1 MLYRSIPGTRLRA
14 SEIGFGCGGNAGL
27 MVRSTSAE
35 QARVVARALELGI
48 NYFDTAP
55 DYGDG
60 AAEIALG
67 RALRAAG
74 AVHGAAGGPIIT
86 TKVEVRRQDL
96 NDIAGHV
103 VRSAEQSLRR
113 LGLQQLDVL
122 QIHNGPV
129 SAPPAMENGDYH
141 TLWLEHFLGPRGAM
155 EGLRRLLDRGL
166 VAHVGFVCRGDDGAE
181 VRRLLETGLF
191 RLINVAYN
199 LLNQSAGGAVPA
211 PGEQDRADV
220 LGAAQRR
227 NAGAAVFSPL
237 AGGFLAGDAVQHAL
251 ARTRDLASGA
261 GRRKHEQAS
270 RFEAFA
276 RACGGSIA
284 QAAYR
289 FVLGHRGTTTALG
302 GFSSLEQ
309 MEEIVAVTRMPPL
322 EPEVLALA
330 MAPPRQDAEVSP

>member
-1 MLYRSIPGTRLRA
+1 MRYRPIPGTSLQA

-27 MVRSTSAE
+27 MVRSTPLE

-60 AAEIALG
+60 AAELALG

-74 AVHGAAGGPIIT
+74 ATAGAADGPIIT
-86 TKVEVRRQDL
+86 TKVEVRRRDL
-96 NDIAGHV
+96 DDVAGHV
-103 VRSAEQSLRR
+103 VRSAEESLRR
-113 LGLQQLDVL
+113 LGLLQLDIL

-129 SAPPAMENGDYH
+129 STPPPMESGDYH
-141 TLWLEHFLGPRGAM
+141 TLWLNHFLGPRGAM

-166 VAHVGFVCRGDDGAE
+166 VAHAGFVCRGDDGAE
-181 VRRLLETGLF
+181 VRCLLGTGLF
-191 RLINVAYN
+191 RVINVAYN
-199 LLNQSAGGAVPA
+199 LLDQSAAGAVPA
-211 PGEQDRADV
+211 PGEPDRADV
-220 LGAAQRR
+220 LGAAQRLGC
-227 NAGAAVFSPL
+227 GAAVFSPL
-237 AGGFLAGDAVQHAL
+237 AGGFLAGNAAPHAL
-251 ARTRDLASGA
+251 ARPRDLAAAA

-276 RACGGSIA
+276 RACGGSMA
-284 QAAYR
+284 QAAFR
-289 FVLGHRGTTTALG
+289 FVLAHRAATTVLG

-309 MEEIVAVTRMPPL
+309 MEEIAAVAHMPPL

-330 MAPPRQDAEVSP
+330 VAPP